1 MTPNNFRVKNG
12 LTVSNGIVVE
22 AGVISGNGSS
32 ITSVNAATLNG
43 NTAAQLRAY
52 TDSSIGTSNTA
63 IVANASAA
71 YTNAVSYTDTKIG
84 TANSAITGNAA
95 TAYTNAVSYTDTKI
109 GTANTAMAANAAAAY
124 TNAVSYTDGKI
135 LTANSAITGN
145 AATAYTNATTYASN
159 ASNLSTGTVAEA
171 RLPYRMN
178 QNVRTTDS
186 VEFADITLTGNL
198 VVSGTRTYVNT
209 TTLDVG
215 DNIITLN
222 ADLGA
227 AAPTQDAGIEIMRGT
242 SANVQFIWDETNDRW
257 STNGQSLAANTLI
270 VGGTTLNS
278 TWFGATANNADL
290 LDNQHGSYYT
300 NATNITTGTLPYAQ
314 IPANVVNTTAN
325 FTITGQHTYNVAT
338 WGVILRAS
346 NTTNFSGVRW
356 EDTGGTVRAGWYRYD
371 TSDLT
376 LSTYYANGTYQA
388 SPIIVSAATGGVTLT
403 SLATTTGTFGGAVSG
418 ITTLAAGNTTITG
431 FANVSTVVNSA
442 SFTVG
447 STVIANTTGTYATFL
462 NAKTEGNLNVNA
474 AAQLTTTRAIGD
486 VNFNGTANIVP
497 ERIYYKDTRASNY
510 NPFTHI
516 GATLHLK
523 TNTTDS
529 LSDGGT
535 YHGVLDLAHW
545 SDSSGGV
552 NHQLGLTDN
561 NNLYIRASSNSTAWT
576 SWSKFYQEGT
586 VLPAGNTTITG
597 FANVTSTLQVGG
609 VTTLSANA
617 SAVGSISVTT
627 TSTTMAGI
635 LVSNSSVGMY
645 MVPNA
650 GAGAYNNLVSAGDNL
665 LYFSNNTQNN
675 GNLVIGSWS
684 SRAGGYG
691 IKFTSNTYDVKVVA
705 NTLTVTANVAMG
717 NNYIVAPV
725 FQAYSEYVST
735 NATATGAI
743 TLDLSTSNF
752 FNLTL
757 TGNITP
763 TFSNPPSGRMFSFTF
778 VAKQD
783 ATGGRTIT
791 WPAGTKWPGGVA
803 PPATTTANAI
813 DIWSVMTYDGGSTW
827 IASLSVKNAS

>member
-227 AAPTQDAGIEIMRGT
+227 ATPTENAGIEIMRGT

-257 STNGQSLAANTLI
+257 TTNGQPLAISSLITSTNTATFGTAAYIVANGNIGAGTAAPSNQFS
-270 VGGTTLNS
+270 VGGN
-278 TWFGATANNADL
+278 
-290 LDNQHGSYYT
+290 
-300 NATNITTGTLPYAQ
+300 
-314 IPANVVNTTAN
+314 
-325 FTITGQHTYNVAT
+325 
-338 WGVILRAS
+338 
-346 NTTNFSGVRW
+346 
-356 EDTGGTVRAGWYRYD
+356 
-371 TSDLT
+371 
-376 LSTYYANGTYQA
+376 
-388 SPIIVSAATGGVTLT
+388 
-403 SLATTTGTFGGAVSG
+403 SLATISFDWTGDNAAKAWISANYSSGEVRYAAVTNYFPAFYSNNNERMRIDLSGSVLINRTSESGLGKLNCEGGADFTGGNVYLGRDTGNVAIGTTTATSKLYIKSAGSNIIAAELSSNANTIFKVYESAGDGYLEVLSGASSPVSKLSGYTGTPTYFLSNTG
-418 ITTLAAGNTTITG
+418 IGNTAPTDKLSVNGTTYLQGVTTLAA
-431 FANVSTVVNSA
+431 
-442 SFTVG
+442 
-447 STVIANTTGTYATFL
+447 
-462 NAKTEGNLNVNA
+462 NLVMA
-474 AAQLTTTRAIGD
+474 
-486 VNFNGTANIVP
+486 
-497 ERIYYKDTRASNY
+497 
-510 NPFTHI
+510 
-516 GATLHLK
+516 
-523 TNTTDS
+523 
-529 LSDGGT
+529 
-535 YHGVLDLAHW
+535 
-545 SDSSGGV
+545 
-552 NHQLGLTDN
+552 N
-561 NNLYIRASSNSTAWT
+561 NNITRP
-576 SWSKFYQEGT
+576 
-586 VLPAGNTTITG
+586 VLTG
-597 FANVTSTLQVGG
+597 YTEAE
-609 VTTLSANA
+609 
-617 SAVGSISVTT
+617 
-627 TSTTMAGI
+627 
-635 LVSNSSVGMY
+635 
-645 MVPNA
+645 
-650 GAGAYNNLVSAGDNL
+650 
-665 LYFSNNTQNN
+665 
-675 GNLVIGSWS
+675 
-684 SRAGGYG
+684 
-691 IKFTSNTYDVKVVA
+691 VA
-705 NTLTVTANVAMG
+705 NTA
-717 NNYIVAPV
+717 
-725 FQAYSEYVST
+725 
-735 NATATGAI
+735 ATGTWTMDCAAA
-743 TLDLSTSNF
+743 NF
-752 FNLTL
+752 FDLTL
-757 TGNITP
+757 TGSITISP
-763 TFSNPPSGRMFSFTF
+763 TNVPPSTRVWSGTIA
-778 VAKQD
+778 AKQD

-791 WPAGTKWPGGVA
+791 WPTGTKWPGGVA

-813 DIWSVMTYDGGSTW
+813 DIWSVMTYDGGTTW